1 MNNSMM
7 SKKKMMQFVRET
19 GFAML
24 DAGLYLDTHP
34 CDDKAMDYYNKY
46 QQMHKE
52 AVHDYENHWT
62 HQQYLPDALKNK
74 KYYNYI
80 AKND

>member
-34 CDDKAMDYYNKY
+34 CDDKAMDYYN
-46 QQMHKE
+46 
-52 AVHDYENHWT
+52 
-62 HQQYLPDALKNK
+62 
-74 KYYNYI
+74 
-80 AKND
+80 